1 MKRSLPTWVW
11 IGLGVAVVLLGLI
24 LPSRGPDLDS
34 GSTYSRKPAGYGA
47 WYAYMEQRG
56 TPVQRWQ
63 RPLSALET
71 LQEPITLIRIFPDLR
86 SADWGETRPWVEAGH
101 RLILLGLRAPVAD
114 VPFRTEQDTS
124 KGPVLIQT
132 RRRHRLVESEFI
144 RLGEGDLAVVWQPY
158 GAGQAG
164 RGESGLVAA
173 VTPHIA
179 ANAYQDAPGNFA
191 FLADLATEFGR
202 PVWVDEY
209 LHGHRDAEEKE
220 TLPLTSPWAYLWQS
234 PVSLLLIQSAV
245 LGLALIW
252 GFNHWRGRLIT
263 LRAPPV
269 DNTITQIES
278 LAGLLA
284 RAGSTDF
291 VLHLVG
297 QAEQRQLQRH
307 LGLGRDLLAP
317 ERLLE
322 LWQASGR
329 PRQPLE
335 RLLVRTTDPRRIPPN
350 ELQQWLRDWQRIRH
364 QLQAPAD
371 LKQ

>member
-1 MKRSLPTWVW
+1 MRRSLPAWVW
-11 IGLGVAVVLLGLI
+11 IGLVGVVVLLGLI
-24 LPSRGPDLDS
+24 LPSRGPDLAS
-34 GSTYSRKPAGYGA
+34 GSTYSRAPAGYGA
-47 WYAYMEQRG
+47 WYAYMEERG

-63 RPLSALET
+63 RPLSALAT
-71 LQEPITLIRIFPDLR
+71 LQEPITLIRIFPDLP
-86 SADWGETRPWVEAGH
+86 SADWQEARRWVNAGH

-114 VPFRTEQDTS
+114 VPFRTEQDS
-124 KGPVLIQT
+124 IKGPVLIQT
-132 RRRHRLVESEFI
+132 RRRHRLAKREFI
-144 RLGEGDLAVVWQPY
+144 RLGEGDLAVVWQWPTEAND
-158 GAGQAG
+158 G
-164 RGESGLVAA
+164 GLVAS
-173 VTPHIA
+173 VTPHLA

-234 PVSLLLIQSAV
+234 PLSLLVIQGAV

-252 GFNHWRGRLIT
+252 GLNHWRGRLIT
-263 LRAPPV
+263 LRPPPV
-269 DNTITQIES
+269 DNTVTQIES
-278 LAGLLA
+278 LAGLLV

-297 QAEQRQLQRH
+297 QAEQRHLQRH
-307 LGLGRDLLAP
+307 LGLERDLLAP

-329 PRQPLE
+329 PAQPLE
-335 RLLVRTTDPRRIPPN
+335 RLLVLTTQPRRIPPRD
-350 ELQQWLRDWQRIRH
+350 LQQWLRDWQVIRH
-364 QLQAPAD
+364 QLQIPAD